1 MQQNILLINTINPT
15 NFGGMSPL
23 VKSPS
28 ENNGFILGITDSM
41 QDLSVIDKKS
51 PMEEVNIFNK
61 FNTLGKETDLHNSQI
76 SERKRATCIDQRRE
90 KDIEVKI
97 LESTSPIVGVWSTAY
112 VKLLDTADNPLSSD
126 LVSICMES
134 GEKENRSNGKTNE
147 PCEVTEHD
155 GALDVKFLPLK
166 IGPCPFV
173 VKPTEGNFNR
183 AEFTVEVFGNNPEMS
198 FSESG
203 TDWPVTVA
211 FKTTEKCVYLAFNH
225 HVSKFTQDGEFVKV
239 VVRDKDTFINDLA
252 VDPTRAR
259 LVLGVSGWKNA
270 RGYKFRFQEVRLYS
284 MNGTHMWTVGKNQP
298 LLFGAPILH
307 VTFNN
312 EGNIIVAGHKCV
324 DVCNKVTGNIEEKFK
339 LDQLTT
345 PSRVCCTP
353 DNGCAIVDAADGT
366 IQVYNECWKLQ
377 YKIPIVGLDGES
389 VRGVSGLAVDSHG
402 NILVSSV
409 KKRNFFSTTKQE
421 NWSPLLKVTG
431 TVQNGHWTSLL
442 PTTVI
447 CSLLTMAMLVLK
459 STNICRMKLLTI
471 LTVDLY
477 LFQL

>member
-1 MQQNILLINTINPT
+1 MQQNILLINTINPA

-28 ENNGFILGITDSM
+28 ESNGFILGITDSM
-41 QDLSVIDKKS
+41 EDLSVIDKKS
-51 PMEEVNIFNK
+51 PMQEVDIFNRL
-61 FNTLGKETDLHNSQI
+61 NALGKETDFYNSNI
-76 SERKRATCIDQRRE
+76 REIKRDVGKRRE
-90 KDIEVKI
+90 KDIEVEI
-97 LESTSPIVGVWSTAY
+97 LESTQPVVGVWST
-112 VKLLDTADNPLSSD
+112 VFVRLSDTADIPLSSD
-126 LVSICMES
+126 LVNICVES
-134 GEKENRSNGKTNE
+134 NEKENRSNGKTND
-147 PCEVTEHD
+147 PCEITERD
-155 GALDVKFLPLK
+155 SVFAVKFLPLK
-166 IGPCPFV
+166 VGPCSFV
-173 VKPTEGNFNR
+173 VKSIEGTFNQ

-239 VVRDKDTFINDLA
+239 VVRDKETFINDLA

-339 LDQLTT
+339 LDQLIT
-345 PSRVCCTP
+345 PSRVCSTP
-353 DNGCAIVDAADGT
+353 DNGCAIVDATDGT
-366 IQVYNECWKLQ
+366 IQVYDEFWKLQ
-377 YKIPIVGLDGES
+377 YKVPIVGLDGES
-389 VRGVSGLAVDSHG
+389 VNGVSGLAVDSHG
-402 NILVSSV
+402 NILVSSCEKEEFFLYDKTGKLV
-409 KKRNFFSTTKQE
+409 SVIESDWDCPKWPLDLTATNDGYVFVADHGHACAKKYKY
-421 NWSPLLKVTG
+421 
-431 TVQNGHWTSLL
+431 
-442 PTTVI
+442 
-447 CSLLTMAMLVLK
+447 M
-459 STNICRMKLLTI
+459 
-471 LTVDLY
+471 
-477 LFQL
+477 

>member
-28 ENNGFILGITDSM
+28 ESNGFILGITHSM
-41 QDLSVIDKKS
+41 EDLSVIDKKS
-51 PMEEVNIFNK
+51 PMQEVDIFNK
-61 FNTLGKETDLHNSQI
+61 LNALGKEPDFCNPQI
-76 SERKRATCIDQRRE
+76 REIKRNVGKRLE
-90 KDIEVKI
+90 KDIEMKI
-97 LESTSPIVGVWSTAY
+97 LESTQPVVGVWSTVY
-112 VKLLDTADNPLSSD
+112 VKLSDTADIPLTSE
-126 LVSICMES
+126 LVSICAES
-134 GEKENRSNGKTNE
+134 DEKENRSNGKTNDS
-147 PCEVTEHD
+147 CEITERD
-155 GALDVKFLPLK
+155 GVFTVKFLPLK
-166 IGPCPFV
+166 VGPCSFV
-173 VKPTEGNFNR
+173 VKSKEGTFNQ

-298 LLFGAPILH
+298 LLFGTPILH

-324 DVCNKVTGNIEEKFK
+324 DVCNKITGNIEEKFK
-339 LDQLTT
+339 IGSINNSQQSLF
-345 PSRVCCTP
+345 
-353 DNGCAIVDAADGT
+353 
-366 IQVYNECWKLQ
+366 
-377 YKIPIVGLDGES
+377 
-389 VRGVSGLAVDSHG
+389 H
-402 NILVSSV
+402 
-409 KKRNFFSTTKQE
+409 
-421 NWSPLLKVTG
+421 TG
-431 TVQNGHWTSLL
+431 
-442 PTTVI
+442 
-447 CSLLTMAMLVLK
+447 
-459 STNICRMKLLTI
+459 
-471 LTVDLY
+471 
-477 LFQL
+477 

>member
-1 MQQNILLINTINPT
+1 M
-15 NFGGMSPL
+15 
-23 VKSPS
+23 
-28 ENNGFILGITDSM
+28 
-41 QDLSVIDKKS
+41 LSIKNLQCK
-51 PMEEVNIFNK
+51 EVDIFNK
-61 FNTLGKETDLHNSQI
+61 LNALGKETDFHNSQA
-76 SERKRATCIDQRRE
+76 SERKRVIDKRQE

-97 LESTSPIVGVWSTAY
+97 LEPTQPVVGVWSTIY
-112 VKLLDTADNPLSSD
+112 VKLLDTAGNPLSSD
-126 LVSICMES
+126 LVIICMES
-134 GEKENRSNGKTNE
+134 DEKENISNGKTSE
-147 PCEVTEHD
+147 PCEITEHD
-155 GALDVKFLPLK
+155 SALAVKFLPLK
-166 IGPCPFV
+166 IGPCSFV
-173 VKPTEGNFNR
+173 VRTADGIFKQ

-284 MNGTHMWTVGKNQP
+284 MNGTHMWTVGNNQP

-353 DNGCAIVDAADGT
+353 DNGCAIVDATDGT
-366 IQVYNECWKLQ
+366 VQVYDECWKLE
-377 YKIPIVGLDGES
+377 YKISILGLDGER

-402 NILVSSV
+402 NILVSSCEKEEFFLYDKTGKLV
-409 KKRNFFSTTKQE
+409 SVIESDWDCPKWPLDLTATNDGYVFVADHGHACAKKYKY
-421 NWSPLLKVTG
+421 
-431 TVQNGHWTSLL
+431 
-442 PTTVI
+442 
-447 CSLLTMAMLVLK
+447 M
-459 STNICRMKLLTI
+459 
-471 LTVDLY
+471 
-477 LFQL
+477 